1 MEHDII
7 FYHTELQK
15 SIHLVEQD
23 ETNQVALNQ
32 VRESFLS
39 VFEMIK
45 MIMISK
51 QERYYGSFLMNF
63 ELCID
68 FTSYYEAGVSID
80 SYPFKMTVNPLL
92 IGILS
97 LPEMIYIFCHEIEHI
112 VLNHPVDGIK
122 YNPRKDPETGFKLN
136 IAMDTSINDRLSMDI
151 DKNSCNVLAEPADAI
166 TSSYLREYFKIHIK
180 GLQAFDY
187 YFERIPDRS
196 SGANGPSK
204 IIIIDKCNNKE
215 IITDPKRKDM
225 ICLPCWTISDDPDA
239 VASIIRRFV
248 EDICEG
254 MPDSMRG
261 NLPAHQKEALE
272 KLLSPPSVSW
282 KQLLKRYIGT
292 IPHGHRKTRT
302 RLSRRQPLR
311 YDISGSI
318 NDRLIKIVIAIDTS
332 GSMTVEMLERIMVE
346 VFDIIGSRM
355 CKITIIECDSQIQRM
370 YTVHSPKDISYEIHG
385 RGGTSYIPV
394 IEHINSN
401 RQFRD
406 AILIYFT
413 DGMGDH
419 SIPRPRTLKTMWV
432 LLNEQCRLSVSNP
445 YGEILIMD

>member
-1 MEHDII
+1 
-7 FYHTELQK
+7 
-15 SIHLVEQD
+15 
-23 ETNQVALNQ
+23 
-32 VRESFLS
+32 
-39 VFEMIK
+39 
-45 MIMISK
+45 
-51 QERYYGSFLMNF
+51 
-63 ELCID
+63 
-68 FTSYYEAGVSID
+68 
-80 SYPFKMTVNPLL
+80 
-92 IGILS
+92 
-97 LPEMIYIFCHEIEHI
+97 
-112 VLNHPVDGIK
+112 
-122 YNPRKDPETGFKLN
+122 
-136 IAMDTSINDRLSMDI
+136 
-151 DKNSCNVLAEPADAI
+151 
-166 TSSYLREYFKIHIK
+166 
-180 GLQAFDY
+180 
-187 YFERIPDRS
+187 
-196 SGANGPSK
+196 
-204 IIIIDKCNNKE
+204 
-215 IITDPKRKDM
+215 
-225 ICLPCWTISDDPDA
+225 
-239 VASIIRRFV
+239 
-248 EDICEG
+248 
-254 MPDSMRG
+254 MRG